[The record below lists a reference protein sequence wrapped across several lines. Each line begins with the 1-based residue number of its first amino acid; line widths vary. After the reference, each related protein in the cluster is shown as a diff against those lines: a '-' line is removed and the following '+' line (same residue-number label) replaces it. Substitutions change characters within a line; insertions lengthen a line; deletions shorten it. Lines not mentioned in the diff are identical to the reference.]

1 MCELM
6 NLQMITAPPTTLLPP
21 DVEFKSQTSGV
32 ATIPSAFSE
41 ILTLSVCEP
50 NQNQMVVAN
59 N

>member
-1 MCELM
+1 M

-21 DVEFKSQTSGV
+21 DVELKSQTSGV

-50 NQNQMVVAN
+50 NQNQMVAAN